1 MYAVAMLAVLGI
13 LSVILNAFVKEELN
27 RLNSRLNKQQ
37 ENRADEQNTN

>member
-27 RLNSRLNKQQ
+27 RLNSRLNKQS